1 MISGQQLITEN
12 IFRVLEW
19 LHRMCGKILP
29 IGLISILLIFL
40 LSPSVFSAEMVKVK
54 WIDDGDT
61 ILLADGRRVRYIGVN
76 APEVA
81 HPEKG
86 QVAEP
91 FGVAA
96 SKQNKCLVYGHRVR
110 LDFDREKKD
119 RYGRVLAYV
128 YLEDGTFV
136 NLKMVESGYAYVL
149 YLKPNTRFDRTL
161 IKAQR
166 RAMASGRGIWSDWT
180 ASDNKE
186 GIIGNKRSRRFH
198 RKSCPNAGSIHPK
211 NRIALSS
218 RWEAFWLGY
227 APAKQCG
234 P

>member
-1 MISGQQLITEN
+1 MTLCQHVIAEN
-12 IFRVLEW
+12 ILRRVDL
-19 LHRMCGKILP
+19 LNRLRSRILS
-29 IGLISILLIFL
+29 IGLISILLIYQ
-40 LSPSVFSAEMVKVK
+40 LSPSVFSADWATVK

-61 ILLADGRRVRYIGVN
+61 ILLADGRRVRYIGIN

-81 HPEKG
+81 HPQKG
-86 QVAEP
+86 EVDEP

-96 SKQNKCLVYGHRVR
+96 AKQNKCLLYGHRVR

-136 NLKMVESGYAYVL
+136 NLKMVESGFAYVL
-149 YLKPNTRFDRTL
+149 FLKPNTRFDRAL
-161 IKAQR
+161 LKAQR
-166 RAMASGRGIWSDWT
+166 QAMTSGIGIWRDWK
-180 ASDNKE
+180 AVDNDE
-186 GIIGNKRSRRFH
+186 GIVGNKRSRRFH
-198 RKSCPNAGSIHPK
+198 RANCPNAGSIHPK

-227 APAKQCG
+227 APAKQCA